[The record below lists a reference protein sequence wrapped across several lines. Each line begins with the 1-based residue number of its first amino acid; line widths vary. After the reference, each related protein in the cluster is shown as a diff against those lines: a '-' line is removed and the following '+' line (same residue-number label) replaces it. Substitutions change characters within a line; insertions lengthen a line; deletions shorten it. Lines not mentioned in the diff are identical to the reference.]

1 MPGRDYLLYRI
12 AYVHFG
18 RGEGNKTIEKTAVWR
33 ETRLILSESHM
44 FQGFRVCRQ
53 RKTKKLQT

>member
-1 MPGRDYLLYRI
+1 MYRT

-18 RGEGNKTIEKTAVWR
+18 RGEGNKAMEKIAVWR

-44 FQGFRVCRQ
+44 FQGFRVCTQ
-53 RKTKKLQT
+53 SKNKKLQT